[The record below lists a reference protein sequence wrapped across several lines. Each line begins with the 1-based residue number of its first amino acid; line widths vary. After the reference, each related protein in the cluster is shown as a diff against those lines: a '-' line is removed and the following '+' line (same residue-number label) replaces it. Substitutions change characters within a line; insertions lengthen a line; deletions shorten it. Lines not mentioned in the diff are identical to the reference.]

1 MWFKKIKFL
10 IKIKISVASA
20 QMCVKKLNEGDIE
33 GAFFESKIAFSTSGE
48 RTNFFKELFL
58 K

>member
-1 MWFKKIKFL
+1 M

-33 GAFFESKIAFSTSGE
+33 GAFFESKTAFSTSGE
-48 RTNFFKELFL
+48 RSNFCQNYFENNLTN
-58 K
+58 